1 MRTINLPLDNVG
13 GLSDI
18 YLIATDNI
26 ERYNRDS
33 LGVDLTLKNYG
44 DYIVLPYLADET
56 YQFTERMTIEEAGP
70 TFEVNIEGVIP
81 TASADNDAIIREII
95 SKQWIAVTKDNN
107 GDRKLVGSKEV
118 PLSFTFDYTTGKKG
132 ERNGLTFSVSSK
144 QSHRSFPWKALLL

>member
-1 MRTINLPLDNVG
+1 MRTINLPLDNVAG
-13 GLSDI
+13 ISDI
-18 YLIATDNI
+18 YLIGIDNI
-26 ERYNRDS
+26 ERCNRNY
-33 LGVDLTLKNYG
+33 LGVDLTLKNYS

-56 YQFTERMTIEEAGP
+56 YQFTERMTIEEAGQ

-95 SKQWIAVTKDNN
+95 SKQWLAVTKDNN
-107 GDRKLVGSKEV
+107 GEMKIIGSKEV

-144 QSHRSFPWKALLL
+144 QSHRSYPWKGLLL